1 VDEPW
6 HPTWNNSRRVAS
18 NLVVVDLW
26 DQDGQTWKE
35 WELKLLFDMNGVN
48 AVRNLKETPRQG
60 SEMSNRLIWTAT
72 ENDRY
77 SVKFGYHMLMEPV
90 YEEAGEVQRLLNK
103 KVGSKPSGVVNFASR
118 FVIITKSMNFK
129 LKIF

>member
-1 VDEPW
+1 
-6 HPTWNNSRRVAS
+6 
-18 NLVVVDLW
+18 
-26 DQDGQTWKE
+26 
-35 WELKLLFDMNGVN
+35 MNGVN
-48 AVRNLKETPRQG
+48 AVINLKETPRQG

-77 SVKFGYHMLMEPV
+77 SVKSGYHTLMEPV

-103 KVGSKPSGVVNFASR
+103 KVGSKPFGVVNFASR

-129 LKIF
+129 LKIY